1 MPKTLIEPFRIKAI
15 EPIRMT
21 TRAERE
27 RLLEAAQLNVFKLRA
42 EDVLIDWLTD
52 SGTGAMSSR
61 QWGAIM
67 EGDESYAG
75 ARSFYR
81 LEAVVQ
87 GITGMKHFVPTHQ
100 GRAAEKVLF
109 TAVCKRGDLVPN
121 NCHFDTTRA
130 NLEYLGVE
138 AQDLVIAEGL
148 QPATIHPFKGNIDL
162 ARLEAVLQAE
172 GHRIPFGMLTVTNN
186 TGGGQPVSMA
196 NIRGCAQ
203 LLKRFGKPFIMD
215 VCRFAENAMFIKLRE
230 SGYENTPVREIAQE
244 MFSYADGCTM
254 SAKKDG
260 MVNMGGFIALRSD
273 DWIDAVRNG
282 LIMAEGFPTYGGL
295 AGRDLEAMAV
305 GLEEGLQED
314 YLRYRLRTAEY
325 LGERLE
331 AAGVGF
337 VKPTGGHAVYI
348 DARTVLPDMPVAHYP
363 AWALCNALYLEGG
376 IRGVEIGSVMFGKR
390 LEDGTE
396 TYHRMELVR
405 LAFPR
410 RMYTQ
415 SHFDYAA
422 EVIAEVKQK
431 AASIR
436 GVRIVKQPPFLR
448 HFTCECAW
456 VDG

>member
-1 MPKTLIEPFRIKAI
+1 
-15 EPIRMT
+15 
-21 TRAERE
+21 
-27 RLLEAAQLNVFKLRA
+27 
-42 EDVLIDWLTD
+42 IDWLTD
-52 SGTGAMSSR
+52 SGTGAMSSK

-81 LEAVVQ
+81 LEAVIQ

-109 TAVCKRGDLVPN
+109 SAVCKKGQLVPN
-121 NCHFDTTRA
+121 NSHFDTTRA
-130 NLEYLGVE
+130 NLEYVGVE
-138 AQDLVIAEGL
+138 AVDLVIPEGL
-148 QPATIHPFKGNIDL
+148 QPALIYPFKGNIDL
-162 ARLEAVLQAE
+162 HRVEELLKAQGE
-172 GHRIPFGMLTVTNN
+172 RIPFGMITVTNN

-196 NIRGCAQ
+196 NIRAYSA
-203 LLKRFGKPFIMD
+203 LLKRYGKPLIMD
-215 VCRFAENAMFIKLRE
+215 VCRFSENAMFIKMRE
-230 SGYENTPVREIAQE
+230 PGYENTPIREIVQE
-244 MFSYADGCTM
+244 MFSYSDGCTM

-260 MVNMGGFIALRSD
+260 MVNIGGFIVLRND
-273 DWIDAVRNG
+273 EWMDEVRNL
-282 LIMAEGFPTYGGL
+282 LILTEGFPTYGGL
-295 AGRDLEAMAV
+295 AGRDLEALAV
-305 GLEEGLQED
+305 GLEEGMQED

-331 AAGVGF
+331 AAGVAF

-348 DARTVLPDMPVAHYP
+348 DARSVLPNMPVQHYP

-390 LEDGTE
+390 AADGTE
-396 TYHRMELVR
+396 SYHSMELVR

-422 EVIAEVKQK
+422 EVIAEVKEK
-431 AASIR
+431 ASSVR
-436 GVRIVKQPPFLR
+436 GVQITKQPKFLR
-448 HFTCECAW
+448 HFTCEFEW
-456 VDG
+456 VGNGSAEISR

>member
-1 MPKTLIEPFRIKAI
+1 MPKTLIEPFRIKSV

-21 TRAERE
+21 TREERVK
-27 RLLEAAQLNVFKLRA
+27 LLEAAKLNVFKLRA

-52 SGTGAMSSR
+52 SGTGAMSSA

-67 EGDESYAG
+67 VGDESYAG

-81 LEAVVQ
+81 LEAVLKD
-87 GITGMKHFVPTHQ
+87 ITGMEHFIPTHQ

-109 TAVCKRGDLVPN
+109 TAVCKKGDLVPN

-130 NLEYLGVE
+130 NLEFNGVE
-138 AQDLVIAEGL
+138 AVDLVIAEGL
-148 QPATIHPFKGNIDL
+148 QPSLVHPFKGNIDL
-162 ARLEAVLQAE
+162 ARAEALLKKEAS
-172 GHRIPFGMLTVTNN
+172 RIPFGMITVTNN

-196 NIRGCAQ
+196 NIRAYSQ
-203 LLKRFGKPFIMD
+203 LLKKYGKPFIMD
-215 VCRFAENAMFIKLRE
+215 VCRFSENAMFIKLRE
-230 SGYENTPVREIAQE
+230 DGYQNTSIKAICQE

-260 MVNMGGFIALRSD
+260 MVNIGGFIMLRSD
-273 DWIDAVRNG
+273 EWLDPVRNM
-282 LIMAEGFPTYGGL
+282 LILTEGFPTYGGL
-295 AGRDLEAMAV
+295 AGRDLEALAV
-305 GLEEGLQED
+305 GLVEGMDED

-325 LGERLE
+325 LGEKLE
-331 AAGVGF
+331 AGGVGF

-348 DARTVLPDMPVAHYP
+348 DAKTVLPDMPVAQYP

-396 TYHRMELVR
+396 TYHSMELVR

-415 SHFDYAA
+415 SHFDFAA
-422 EVIAEVKQK
+422 EVIAEVKTNAK
-431 AASIR
+431 HIR
-436 GVRIVKQPPFLR
+436 GVKITKQPKFLR

-456 VDG
+456 A

>member
-1 MPKTLIEPFRIKAI
+1 
-15 EPIRMT
+15 
-21 TRAERE
+21 
-27 RLLEAAQLNVFKLRA
+27 
-42 EDVLIDWLTD
+42 
-52 SGTGAMSSR
+52 
-61 QWGAIM
+61 
-67 EGDESYAG
+67 
-75 ARSFYR
+75 
-81 LEAVVQ
+81 
-87 GITGMKHFVPTHQ
+87 VPTHQ

-109 TAVCKRGDLVPN
+109 TAVCEKGELVPN
-121 NCHFDTTRA
+121 NSHFDTTRA
-130 NLEYLGVE
+130 NLEYLGIE
-138 AQDLVIAEGL
+138 ALDLVIAEGL
-148 QPATIHPFKGNIDL
+148 QPALVHPFKGNIDL
-162 ARLEAVLQAE
+162 DRVEAALNAE
-172 GHRIPFGMLTVTNN
+172 SHRIPFGMITVTNN

-196 NIRGCAQ
+196 NIRAYAQ
-203 LLKRFGKPFIMD
+203 LLKQHGKPLVMD

-230 SGYENTPVREIAQE
+230 PGYERMPIRDIAQE

-260 MVNMGGFIALRSD
+260 MVNMGGFIALRD
-273 DWIDAVRNG
+273 DAWIDAVRNG
-282 LIMAEGFPTYGGL
+282 LIMAEGYPTYGGL

-348 DARTVLPDMPVAHYP
+348 DARTVLPQMPVAHYP

-390 LEDGTE
+390 LADGTE

-431 AASIR
+431 AGSIR
-436 GVRIVKQPPFLR
+436 GVRITKQPPFLR

-456 VDG
+456 VEA

>member
-1 MPKTLIEPFRIKAI
+1 MAKTLIEPFRIKSI

-21 TRAERE
+21 TRAQRE
-27 RLLEAAQLNVFKLRA
+27 ALLEAAKLNVFKLRA

-61 QWGAIM
+61 QWAAIM

-81 LEAVVQ
+81 LEAVIQ
-87 GITGMKHFVPTHQ
+87 DITGMQFFVPTHQ

-109 TAVCKRGDLVPN
+109 TGSLQEGRSG
-121 NCHFDTTRA
+121 
-130 NLEYLGVE
+130 
-138 AQDLVIAEGL
+138 AQQLPFRYYPRQSRIPGRRSVDLVIAEGL
-148 QPATIHPFKGNIDL
+148 QPALLHPFKGNIDL
-162 ARLEAVLQAE
+162 QRAEALLEAE
-172 GHRIPFGMLTVTNN
+172 GARIPFGMITVTNN

-196 NIRGCAQ
+196 NIRAYAA
-203 LLKRFGKPFIMD
+203 LLKKHGKPFIMD
-215 VCRFAENAMFIKLRE
+215 VCRFSENAMFIKMRE
-230 SGYENTPVREIAQE
+230 PGYENTPIKEIVQE

-260 MVNMGGFIALRSD
+260 MVNIGGFIVLRSEE
-273 DWIDAVRNG
+273 WMDAVRNG

-295 AGRDLEAMAV
+295 AGRDLEALAV
-305 GLEEGLQED
+305 GLQEGMDED

-331 AAGVGF
+331 AAGIGF

-348 DARTVLPDMPVAHYP
+348 DAKTVLPDMPVQHYP

-390 LEDGTE
+390 ADDGTE
-396 TYHRMELVR
+396 SYHSMELVR

-436 GVRIVKQPPFLR
+436 GVRIIKQPKYLR

-456 VDG
+456 VDA

>member
-1 MPKTLIEPFRIKAI
+1 MPKTLIEPFRIKSV

-21 TRAERE
+21 TREERVS
-27 RLLEAAQLNVFKLRA
+27 LLEAAKLNVFKLRA

-52 SGTGAMSSR
+52 SGTGAMSSA

-67 EGDESYAG
+67 VGDESYAG

-81 LEAVVQ
+81 LEAVLQ
-87 GITGMKHFVPTHQ
+87 NITGMTHFIPTHQ

-109 TAVCKRGDLVPN
+109 TAVCKKGDLVPN

-130 NLEYLGVE
+130 NLEFNGVE
-138 AQDLVIAEGL
+138 AVDLVIPEGL
-148 QPATIHPFKGNIDL
+148 QPSLIHPFKGNIDL
-162 ARLEAVLQAE
+162 ARVEEILTKE
-172 GHRIPFGMLTVTNN
+172 GHRIPFGMITVTNN

-196 NIRGCAQ
+196 NIRAYSQ
-203 LLKRFGKPFIMD
+203 LLKKHGKPFIMD

-230 SGYENTPVREIAQE
+230 DGYQNTSIKAICQE

-260 MVNMGGFIALRSD
+260 MVNIGGFIMLRSD
-273 DWIDAVRNG
+273 EWLDAVRNM
-282 LIMAEGFPTYGGL
+282 LILTEGFPTYGGL
-295 AGRDLEAMAV
+295 AGRDLEALAV
-305 GLEEGLQED
+305 GLEEGMDES

-325 LGERLE
+325 LGEKLE
-331 AAGVGF
+331 EAGVGF

-348 DARTVLPDMPVAHYP
+348 DAKTVLPDMPVDQYP

-396 TYHRMELVR
+396 TYHSMELVR

-415 SHFDYAA
+415 SHFDFAA
-422 EVIAEVKQK
+422 EVIAEVKANAK
-431 AASIR
+431 NIR
-436 GVRIVKQPPFLR
+436 GVKIVKQSKYLR

-456 VDG
+456 S

>member
-1 MPKTLIEPFRIKAI
+1 MPRTMIEPFRIKSV

-21 TRAERE
+21 SAQERME
-27 RLLEAAQLNVFKLRA
+27 MLEAAKLNVFKLRA
-42 EDVLIDWLTD
+42 EDVLLDWLTD
-52 SGTGAMSSR
+52 SGTGAMSSA

-67 EGDESYAG
+67 VGDESYAG
-75 ARSFYR
+75 SRSFFR
-81 LEAVVQ
+81 LEAVLKD
-87 GITGMKHFVPTHQ
+87 ITGMDHFIPTHQ

-109 TAVCKRGDLVPN
+109 SAVCKKGDLVPN

-130 NLEYLGVE
+130 NLEFNGVE
-138 AQDLVIAEGL
+138 AADLVIAEGL
-148 QPATIHPFKGNIDL
+148 QPSLIHPFKGNIDL
-162 ARLEAVLQAE
+162 ARVEEALKTD

-196 NIRGCAQ
+196 NLRAYAA
-203 LLKRFGKPFIMD
+203 LLKKYHKPLIMD

-230 SGYENTPVREIAQE
+230 DGYQNTSIKAICQE

-260 MVNMGGFIALRSD
+260 MVNIGGFIMLRSD
-273 DWIDAVRNG
+273 EWLDPVRNM
-282 LIMAEGFPTYGGL
+282 LILTEGFPTYGGL
-295 AGRDLEAMAV
+295 AGRDLDALAV
-305 GLEEGLQED
+305 GLEEGMEED

-325 LGERLE
+325 LGEKLE
-331 AAGVGF
+331 TAGVGF

-348 DARTVLPDMPVAHYP
+348 DAKTVLPDMPVEQYP

-390 LEDGTE
+390 LDDGTE
-396 TYHRMELVR
+396 TYHSMELVR

-415 SHFDYAA
+415 SHFDFAA
-422 EVIAEVKQK
+422 EVIAEVKAK
-431 AASIR
+431 AKHIR
-436 GVRIVKQPPFLR
+436 GVKIEKQSKYLR
-448 HFTCECAW
+448 HFTAEMRWA
-456 VDG
+456 